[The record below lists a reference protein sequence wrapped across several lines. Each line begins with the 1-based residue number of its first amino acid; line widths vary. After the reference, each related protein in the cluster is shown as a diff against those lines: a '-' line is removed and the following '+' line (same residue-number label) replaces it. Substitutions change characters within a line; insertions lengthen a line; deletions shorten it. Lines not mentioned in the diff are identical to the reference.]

1 MNRVTAESGTERK
14 SFWELLRQLSSDS
27 VALLRD
33 EMELARQEM
42 REKVK
47 MLLSGMMVLAIG
59 AMIGQIA
66 AIILCAAAVI
76 KLAEFI
82 GFGLAALIIGVGLSL
97 VAMIVVLLGLRQ
109 IRQTSFKPEE
119 TIQSL
124 KDGKACLKEMM

>member
-1 MNRVTAESGTERK
+1 MNRVIAELGTERK
-14 SFWELLRQLSSDS
+14 SFGELLSQLSSDS
-27 VALLRD
+27 AALFRD
-33 EMELARQEM
+33 EMELAKQEM

-47 MLLSGMMVLAIG
+47 TLLSGLAALAVG

-66 AIILCAAAVI
+66 FVLLCAAAVI

-97 VAMIVVLLGLRQ
+97 VAMIVILLGLRQ
-109 IRQTSFKPEE
+109 FRQTSFKPEK

-124 KDGKACLKEMM
+124 KDGEACLKEMM

>member
-1 MNRVTAESGTERK
+1 MNRVTAEPGAERK
-14 SFWELLRQLSSDS
+14 SFGKLLSQLSSDS

-33 EMELARQEM
+33 EMELAKQEM

-47 MLLSGMMVLAIG
+47 TLLSGLMALAIG

-82 GFGLAALIIGVGLSL
+82 GFGISALIIGVGLSL
-97 VAMIVVLLGLRQ
+97 LALIVILSGLRK
-109 IRQTSFKPEE
+109 IRQTNLKPEK
-119 TIQSL
+119 TIQNL
-124 KDGKACLKEMM
+124 KDGKEWLKEMI

>member
-1 MNRVTAESGTERK
+1 MNRVTAEPGTERK
-14 SFWELLRQLSSDS
+14 SFGELLRQLSTGW

-33 EMELARQEM
+33 EMALVKQEM

-47 MLLSGMMVLAIG
+47 MLLSGLMALAIG

-66 AIILCAAAVI
+66 VILLSAAAVI

-82 GFGLAALIIGVGLSL
+82 GFWKSALIIGVGLSL
-97 VAMIVVLLGLRQ
+97 LAVIVTLSALRQ
-109 IRQTSFKPEE
+109 IRQMNFKPEK

-124 KDGKACLKEMM
+124 KDGKEWLKGMI